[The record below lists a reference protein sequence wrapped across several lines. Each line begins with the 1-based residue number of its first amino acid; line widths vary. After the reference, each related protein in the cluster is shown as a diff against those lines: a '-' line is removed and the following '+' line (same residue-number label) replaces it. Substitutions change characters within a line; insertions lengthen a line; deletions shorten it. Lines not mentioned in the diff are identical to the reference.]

1 MKNILF
7 VDDEPHILQ
16 GLKRMLRPFR
26 KEWQM
31 HFCGSG
37 SEALDLLS
45 QSEMDVVVTDMRMP
59 VMDGAELLGRVK
71 NLYPNVVRIILSGQ
85 SNKEMILKSVKPAH
99 QFLSKPCNPENLKQ
113 TIKKA
118 LHLRDLLKN
127 KKVTNLISQIETL
140 PSLPTL
146 YIEII
151 DKLNSQNSSLSD
163 IAAIIK
169 KDVSMTAEI
178 LKLINSSF
186 FGFSNKISSIDQT
199 VSLLGMNMIRTLV
212 LSIKVFKQFPK
223 QDQISISI
231 DELWQHS
238 FLVGTL
244 TGIIVFDFTKEK
256 ELQEQAFTVG
266 LLHDIGMIILASQ
279 LPQKYKK
286 AYEYAFINQVSICFG
301 EYKFLG
307 ASHAEVGAY
316 LVGLW
321 GFSDLITEAIA
332 NHHLQNNFS
341 NEVDFITLATHVA
354 DIFSQKLRNRNQGLP
369 LEELQDLIRK
379 DKRFKENEERWF
391 SLCSN
396 IYNKDYN
403 E

>member
-1 MKNILF
+1 MKNLLF

-26 KEWQM
+26 KEWHMQ
-31 HFCGSG
+31 FCSSG
-37 SEALDLLS
+37 HEALKLLS
-45 QSEMDVVVTDMRMP
+45 QNEMDVVVTDMRMP
-59 VMDGAELLGRVK
+59 EMDGAELLEQVK
-71 NLYPNVVRIILSGQ
+71 SLYPNIVRIILSGQ
-85 SNKEMILKSVKPAH
+85 SNKELILKSVKPAH
-99 QFLSKPCNPENLKQ
+99 QFLSKPCNPENLKR

-118 LHLRDLLKN
+118 LDLRDLLKN
-127 KKVTNLISQIETL
+127 EQVSNLISQIETL

-151 DKLNSQNSSLSD
+151 DKLNNQNSSLTD
-163 IAAIIK
+163 IAGIIK

-178 LKLINSSF
+178 LKLLNSSF
-186 FGFSNKISSIDQT
+186 FGFTNKISNIEQS

-231 DELWQHS
+231 DELWKHS
-238 FLVGTL
+238 FFVGIL
-244 TGIIVFDFTKEK
+244 TSTIVFDFTKDK

-286 AYEYAFINQVSICFG
+286 AYEHAFINQLPICVG

-321 GFSDLITEAIA
+321 GFSDQVTEAIA
-332 NHHLQNNFS
+332 NHHLQHNYS
-341 NEVDFITLATHVA
+341 DEIDFLTLATHVA
-354 DIFSQKLRNRNQGLP
+354 DIFSQKLRNTNQGLP
-369 LEELQDLIRK
+369 LEELHELIQK
-379 DKRFKENEERWF
+379 DRRFKENQDRWF
-391 SLCSN
+391 DLCSN
-396 IYNKDYN
+396 IYNRKNN